1 MKKAALRSAALGF
14 LILAIVTVIVGVDR
28 AIAAWPAQVETA
40 TFQSPADGSEQ
51 KTLVYLPPG
60 DEPVPLL
67 VGFHTWSGDF
77 MQDESAYAE
86 WCIARGWAMLHPD
99 LRGPANRPEAAGSG
113 SASGVR
119 IPWQRPALRLS
130 PGPPEADERRTAPHG
145 LPRRPR
151 DRARS
156 RAQLARSPATGCGA
170 GLADSAACA
179 SDACP
184 ACHRFR
190 QVSGVAY
197 GPSIVPVDV
206 ALSCAK
212 TVGEWRCSRGTLP
225 AWIDRV
231 TGLFMTSRGLG
242 E

>member
-1 MKKAALRSAALGF
+1 MKKAALRPSALGF

-28 AIAAWPAQVETA
+28 AIAAGPAQVETA

-119 IPWQRPALRLS
+119 IPWQRPALRLP
-130 PGPPEADERRTAPHG
+130 PGPPEADERRTALTVFRGGHEIVHEAALSWLEAQRRGATPDWQIPPHVP
-145 LPRRPR
+145 LI
-151 DRARS
+151 
-156 RAQLARSPATGCGA
+156 LARPAT
-170 GLADSAACA
+170 
-179 SDACP
+179 
-184 ACHRFR
+184 
-190 QVSGVAY
+190 VSG
-197 GPSIVPVDV
+197 
-206 ALSCAK
+206 
-212 TVGEWRCSRGTLP
+212 
-225 AWIDRV
+225 
-231 TGLFMTSRGLG
+231 M
-242 E
+242 